1 MLITN
6 AVTRKWT
13 VDEYLRLAENGAFDK
28 GPRVELVEGEIVV
41 MSQPGPSES
50 YAIRKGIRAFFQ
62 LYEDSHEVSVRCPLR
77 ISQMSLPEPDFTLV
91 PIGAASPTAYLSRAD
106 LVVEVAFS
114 SLAYDLGEKADLY
127 AKAGIPDY
135 WVVDLVNSRVVV
147 HRDPGPQRGK
157 RGKAIYGSIEN
168 LSPGDSVQPVTV
180 PGPPCPLASFFG

>member
-13 VDEYLRLAENGAFDK
+13 VDEYLRLAESGAFDG
-28 GPRVELVEGEIVV
+28 GPRVELIEGEIVV
-41 MSQPGPSES
+41 MSPSKEPHAW
-50 YAIRKGIRAFFQ
+50 AIRKGNRLLFQ
-62 LYEDSHEVSVRCPLR
+62 LYGNTHEVSVQCPFLANP
-77 ISQMSLPEPDFTLV
+77 MSLPEPDFALI
-91 PIGAASPTAYLSRAD
+91 PIEVDSLESHASVAD

-114 SLAYDLGEKADLY
+114 SPAYDLGEKADLY

-147 HRDPGPQRGK
+147 HKDPGPQK
-157 RGKAIYGSIEN
+157 SKAIYRSIEN
-168 LSPGDSVQPVTV
+168 LSSGDSVQPVAI